1 MTHILVVD
9 VNVSTAFRIKQ
20 LLDHYSISIDQATTV
35 QEALNRVFA
44 SEPPY
49 DIVILDVHLGGDD
62 GYALMDRLH
71 RTYPNL
77 LLVVL
82 TSLNTRSSFV
92 EAIKRGASDYV
103 LKPYDNDYLQGKLKN
118 HLTAIKTSKSIE
130 NGSPK
135 ELENS
140 IYIQV
145 KKAVREK
152 TELLIGLLVI
162 YHNGQDDTHFSN
174 ESDAVIQRNLIKKFK
189 EHQNEGDEIFERGSN
204 AIVFIMP
211 KRAYAVKEKV
221 EFSVQQQSEY
231 YLEKEKIEHT
241 FVASAFVSL
250 PKEVNENVNALSVLA
265 EQVEQKIL
273 EKK

>member
-20 LLDHYSISIDQATTV
+20 LLDAYTISIDQATTV
-35 QEALNRVFA
+35 QEALNRVYA
-44 SEPPY
+44 STPPF
-49 DIVILDVHLGGDD
+49 DLIILDVHLGGDD

-71 RTYPNL
+71 KTYPNL
-77 LLVVL
+77 ILLVL

-118 HLTAIKTSKSIE
+118 HLAAIKASKSIE

-162 YHNGQDDTHFSN
+162 YHNSQDATHFSN

-221 EFSVQQQSEY
+221 ELTVQQQSEY
-231 YLEKEKIEHT
+231 YLEKENIENT

-265 EQVEQKIL
+265 EQVEQKII
-273 EKK
+273 EKN

>member
-20 LLDHYSISIDQATTV
+20 LLDHYSIAIDQATTV

-44 SEPPY
+44 STPPY
-49 DIVILDVHLGGDD
+49 DMIILDVHLGGDD

-71 RTYPNL
+71 KTYPNL
-77 LLVVL
+77 VLLVL

-103 LKPYDNDYLQGKLKN
+103 LKPYDNEYLQGKLKN
-118 HLTAIKTSKSIE
+118 HLTAIKTSKAVE

-140 IYIQV
+140 IYVQV

-162 YHNGQDDTHFSN
+162 YHNTQEDVHFSN
-174 ESDAVIQRNLIKKFK
+174 ESDAKIQRNLIKKFK

-221 EFSVQQQSEY
+221 EYSVQQQSEY
-231 YLEKEKIEHT
+231 YLEKENIENT
-241 FVASAFVSL
+241 YVASAFVSL
-250 PKEVNENVNALSVLA
+250 PNEVNENVSALAVLA

-273 EKK
+273 EKN